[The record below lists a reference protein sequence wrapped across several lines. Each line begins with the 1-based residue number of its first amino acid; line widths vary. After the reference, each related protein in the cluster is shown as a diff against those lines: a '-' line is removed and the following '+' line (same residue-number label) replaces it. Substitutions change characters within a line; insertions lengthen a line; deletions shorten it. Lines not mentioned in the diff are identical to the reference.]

1 MQKVLL
7 GGFLLLAAIT
17 NAQGASIIPVFGST
31 SYELAGINGIVID
44 GFIYNVEFKDGTYQ
58 DVFGSGP
65 PDGPNNYL
73 ASLALLS
80 AFDDP
85 ALSDWDSHATGYT
98 VIGIDSPPGSAEQ
111 WRLVSPFGLIG
122 DDVSTY
128 VYKDGVYTDSVE
140 STFFPLVV
148 DFGDSALFVW
158 ADWTPVAPVPV
169 PAAIWL
175 FGSGLVGLIGV
186 ARRMNQA

>member
-44 GFIYNVEFKDGTYQ
+44 GYIYNVEFKDGTYQ

-85 ALSDWDSHATGYT
+85 ALNNWDSHATGYT
-98 VIGIDSPPGSAEQ
+98 VVGVDNVIGEQ
-111 WRLVSPFGLIG
+111 WWLVSPFGIIG
-122 DDVSTY
+122 DIISTY
-128 VYKDGVYTDSVE
+128 VYQDGEYTDLVNPAGIV
-140 STFFPLVV
+140 FPLDV
-148 DFGDSALFVW
+148 DFGNSVYHVW
-158 ADWTPVAPVPV
+158 ADWTPVAPVPI

-175 FGSGLVGLIGV
+175 FGSGLVGLVGV
-186 ARRMNQA
+186 ARRKNQA